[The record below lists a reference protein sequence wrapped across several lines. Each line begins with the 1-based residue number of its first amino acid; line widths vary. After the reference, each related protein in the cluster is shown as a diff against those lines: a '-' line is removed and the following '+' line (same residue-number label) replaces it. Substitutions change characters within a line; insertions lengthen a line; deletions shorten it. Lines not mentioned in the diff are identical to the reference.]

1 MASEFDAHKPATAF
15 DHDSTLVLAL
25 ETSGKAWDL
34 GAVVPGVNRRPKRRF
49 EARAVEALLSAIEG
63 WKAEALR
70 AGRTIARVALT
81 YEAGRDGF
89 WLARHLI
96 GLGIEVHVL
105 QPSSVPVERK
115 RRRAKTDRLDLDILL
130 AAFLRWLRGEPR
142 ACTMVR
148 VPSIAEEDARLPGRS
163 RAVVIDQRL
172 AVENRMENLVC
183 LHGIVGFKPR
193 LKKAAEKLEL
203 LRTFAG
209 EAVPPEMMA
218 ELRRLLAVHRLLSE
232 QLVALDAARAAVV
245 TKVDPDR
252 EERMIQLLAHI
263 FGLGIETA
271 TELVREVLC
280 RPFKTR
286 RAIAAF
292 VGLTGTPF
300 RSGGM
305 DREQGISKNG
315 RPRVRSIL
323 QQLAWRWLRHQADSP
338 LSRWFAERTGGEK
351 GRIRKIMAVALARKL
366 LVMLWR
372 YAETGVI
379 PDGVRLAAA

>member
-34 GAVVPGVNRRPKRRF
+34 GAVVPGVNRRPKRHLDV
-49 EARAVEALLSAIEG
+49 RAVEALLAAIEG

-193 LKKAAEKLEL
+193 LKKAAEKLEQ
-203 LRTFAG
+203 LRSFAG
-209 EAVPPEMMA
+209 EAVPPAMMA

-232 QLVALDAARAAVV
+232 QLAALDAARAAVV

-379 PDGVRLAAA
+379 PDGVRLASA

>member
-1 MASEFDAHKPATAF
+1 MASEFNAHKPATAF

-34 GAVVPGVNRRPKRRF
+34 GAVVPGVSRRPKRRF
-49 EARAVEALLSAIEG
+49 EARAVEALLAAIEG

-70 AGRTIARVALT
+70 AGRPISRVALT

-89 WLARHLI
+89 WLARHLR

-115 RRRAKTDRLDLDILL
+115 RRRAKTDSLDLDILL
-130 AAFLRWLRGEPR
+130 AAFLRWLRGEPQ

-163 RAVVIDQRL
+163 RAVVIAERL
-172 AVENRMENLVC
+172 AVENRLENLLC

-193 LKKAAEKLEL
+193 LKKAAEKLEQ
-203 LRTFAG
+203 LRSFEG

-218 ELRRLLAVHRLLSE
+218 ELRRLLAVHRLLSG
-232 QLVALDAARAAVV
+232 QLAALDASRAAVV
-245 TKVDPDR
+245 EKAEPDR
-252 EERMIQLLAHI
+252 EERMIQLLAYI
-263 FGLGIETA
+263 VGLGVETA

-280 RPFKTR
+280 RPFKDR

-300 RSGGM
+300 QSGGM

-315 RPRVRSIL
+315 RPRVRALL

-338 LSRWFAERTGGEK
+338 LSRWFAERVGGEK
-351 GRIRKIMAVALARKL
+351 GRLKKIMAVALARKL
-366 LVMLWR
+366 LIMLWR

-379 PDGVRLAAA
+379 PDGVRLSAA

>member
-1 MASEFDAHKPATAF
+1 MASEFNAHKPATAF

-34 GAVVPGVNRRPKRRF
+34 GAVVPGVSRRPKRRF
-49 EARAVEALLSAIEG
+49 EARAVEALLAAIEG

-70 AGRTIARVALT
+70 AGRPISRVALT

-115 RRRAKTDRLDLDILL
+115 RRRAKTDSLDLDILL

-163 RAVVIDQRL
+163 RAVVIAERL
-172 AVENRMENLVC
+172 AVENRLENLLC

-193 LKKAAEKLEL
+193 LKKAAEKLEQ
-203 LRTFAG
+203 LRSFEG

-218 ELRRLLAVHRLLSE
+218 ELRRLLAVHRLLSG
-232 QLVALDAARAAVV
+232 QLAALDASRAAVV
-245 TKVDPDR
+245 EKAEPDR
-252 EERMIQLLAHI
+252 EERMIQLLAYI
-263 FGLGIETA
+263 VGLGVETA

-280 RPFKTR
+280 RPFKDR

-300 RSGGM
+300 QSGGM

-315 RPRVRSIL
+315 RPRVRALL

-338 LSRWFAERTGGEK
+338 LSRWFAERVGGEK
-351 GRIRKIMAVALARKL
+351 GRLKKIMAVALARKL
-366 LVMLWR
+366 LIMLWR

-379 PDGVRLAAA
+379 PDGVRLSAA

>member
-34 GAVVPGVNRRPKRRF
+34 GAVVPGVNRRPKRHLDV
-49 EARAVEALLSAIEG
+49 RAVEALLAAIEG

-148 VPSIAEEDARLPGRS
+148 VPSVAEEDARLPGRS
-163 RAVVIDQRL
+163 RAVVIDERL
-172 AVENRMENLVC
+172 AVENRLENLLC

-193 LKKAAEKLEL
+193 LKKAAEKLEQ
-203 LRTFAG
+203 LRSFAG
-209 EAVPPEMMA
+209 EAVPPAMMA

-232 QLVALDAARAAVV
+232 QLAALDAARAAVV
-245 TKVDPDR
+245 MKADPDR

-263 FGLGIETA
+263 FGLGVETA

-280 RPFKTR
+280 RPFKDR

-315 RPRVRSIL
+315 RPRVRALL

-366 LVMLWR
+366 LIMLWR